1 LNRVQLIGHL
11 GQDPE
16 TKYTATGTARTTF
29 SVATSRRWKDADG
42 QLQEETEWSRCGAR
56 GALAEVCAQYG
67 SKGSRVSAADRFP
80 PRRGDDAEMLPN
92 LRLGEFVLEAMLL
105 LHRRRGV
112 SKAAA
117 TDVTAPTWRSDL
129 RDWHLRR
136 PRRLC

>member
-1 LNRVQLIGHL
+1 MNGGHSR
-11 GQDPE
+11 GTNPSAGRR
-16 TKYTATGTARTTF
+16 ATRA
-29 SVATSRRWKDADG
+29 RWKDADG
-42 QLQEETEWSRCGAR
+42 QVQEATEWTRCVAW
-56 GALAEVCAQYG
+56 GALAEVGAQYLR
-67 SKGSRVSAADRFP
+67 KGSRVSAADRFP